1 MTLRRYRSSR
11 WHSQGRVVATVAK
24 KGRFKCPFSVEDIA
38 RHAQTRLAFGI
49 ALAFICI
56 CSARDF
62 PMLRIPRRY
71 THFVFGVIQSGL
83 TSLIAAGI
91 ASFPSLAR
99 GSFLQNWML
108 SWLIAWVTML
118 PVVLLAAPAI
128 RTLALALTREE

>member
-1 MTLRRYRSSR
+1 
-11 WHSQGRVVATVAK
+11 
-24 KGRFKCPFSVEDIA
+24 
-38 RHAQTRLAFGI
+38 
-49 ALAFICI
+49 
-56 CSARDF
+56 
-62 PMLRIPRRY
+62 MLRIPRRY
-71 THFVFGVIQSGL
+71 THFVFGVIQSRL
-83 TSLIAAGI
+83 TSLIAAGV